1 MKSLSKF
8 AFVLSLGVAI
18 TGCAADASD
27 PDDPSDPSDPNDPTD
42 PPLPQ
47 NVDAAGKYSMKST
60 YDLATNIPGKAG
72 EVANMIISATD
83 EGSDPS
89 KWILEQVVN
98 NLGSGTFKSIIQ
110 GAIPFVSGYIN
121 DRLLEIAPD
130 FVTTMI
136 TVGNDFGQVSKNF
149 GLNETLEVTG
159 SSGNWMAKHSVTGA
173 RFKIDGVEQDFA
185 FADFN
190 TPAVEVPGV
199 SMTLDT
205 TGKLTLADHK
215 VPLAY
220 GKVLRIAMDGAII
233 PSLDPG
239 AQNLADLLKHQIDC
253 NAVGQAVNDA
263 VADTIGFGPGAGL
276 FAGACNVG
284 LQKAADLI
292 YSKLNEIDG
301 NALEL
306 GITGNA
312 KALDKDQNKQIDTIQ
327 TGTWTGTCSYA
338 GSPAPLSTATFF
350 GARL

>member
-8 AFVLSLGVAI
+8 AFVLSLGTAI
-18 TGCAADASD
+18 TACASD
-27 PDDPSDPSDPNDPTD
+27 PADPNDPSDPSDPNDPD
-42 PPLPQ
+42 PPLPE
-47 NVDAAGKYSMKST
+47 NVDASGKYSMKST

-72 EVANMIISATD
+72 EVANMIIASTD
-83 EGSDPS
+83 EGADPT

-98 NLGSGTFKSIIQ
+98 SMSSGTFKSIIQ

-121 DRLLEIAPD
+121 DRLLDIAPD
-130 FVTTMI
+130 FVSTMI
-136 TVGNDFGQVSKNF
+136 AVGNDFGQVSKNF
-149 GLNETLEVTG
+149 GLNETLEVTK
-159 SSGNWMAKHSVTGA
+159 SGDGWVAKHTVVGA
-173 RFKIDGVEQDFA
+173 RFKIDGVEADYP

-190 TPAVEVPGV
+190 TPNVEVASVG
-199 SMTLDT
+199 MQLDT

-215 VPLAY
+215 IPLAY

-239 AQNLADLLKHQIDC
+239 AANLAQLLQHQVDC
-253 NAVGQAVNDA
+253 NVVGQAMNDA
-263 VADTIGFGPGAGL
+263 AIDLIGFGPGAGL

-292 YSKLNEIDG
+292 YAKLGEIDG

-306 GITGNA
+306 GITGVA
-312 KALDKDQNKQIDTIQ
+312 KALDKDGNDQIDTIQ

-338 GSPAPLSTATFF
+338 GTPAPLSTATFF
-350 GARL
+350 GARM